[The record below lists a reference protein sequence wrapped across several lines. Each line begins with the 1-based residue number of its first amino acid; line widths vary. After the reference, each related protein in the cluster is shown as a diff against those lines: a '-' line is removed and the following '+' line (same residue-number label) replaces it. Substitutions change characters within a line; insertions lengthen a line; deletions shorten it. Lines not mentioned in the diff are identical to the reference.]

1 MNKVLELIRK
11 KPGMT
16 GREIAEALYGKHA
29 PQQRVNPD
37 CRMLV
42 SLGLVER
49 GGVGGPGDPYVYRA
63 TKKAIAD

>member
-1 MNKVLELIRK
+1 MNKVLELICKR
-11 KPGMT
+11 PGMT
-16 GREIAEALYGKHA
+16 EREIAKALYGKDA
-29 PQQRVNPD
+29 VQQMVNPD

-63 TKKAIAD
+63 TEKAVGG